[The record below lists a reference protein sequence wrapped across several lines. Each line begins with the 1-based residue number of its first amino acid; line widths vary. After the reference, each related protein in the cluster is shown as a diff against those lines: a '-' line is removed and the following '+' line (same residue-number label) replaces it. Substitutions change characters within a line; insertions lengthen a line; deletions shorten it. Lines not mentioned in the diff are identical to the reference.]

1 MIRKFPVIRYIQIR
15 VSSCRFTSLFFFLQ
29 IQFCIALGA
38 AVHTLYSGCEFPEWM
53 SWALIL
59 YMISF
64 LVLFGNFYIQAYLKK
79 KTTKS
84 SSKNGKS
91 YGIANSSSKR
101 VDSENNDVARN
112 GNGDVL
118 TPSKYNLRSRK

>member
-1 MIRKFPVIRYIQIR
+1 
-15 VSSCRFTSLFFFLQ
+15 
-29 IQFCIALGA
+29 
-38 AVHTLYSGCEFPEWM
+38 M

-101 VDSENNDVARN
+101 VDSENNDVTRN